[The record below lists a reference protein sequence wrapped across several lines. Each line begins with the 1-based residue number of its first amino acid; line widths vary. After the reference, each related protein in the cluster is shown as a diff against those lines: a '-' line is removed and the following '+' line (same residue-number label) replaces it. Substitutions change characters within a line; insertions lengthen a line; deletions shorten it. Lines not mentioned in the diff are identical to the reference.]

1 MPNTFEGDLIDRSE
15 KTKQTI
21 DGLRDT
27 LAWQTP
33 EEAAAKLDAGY
44 QLMVDDFNSDP
55 GFFDRQQ
62 ARIDNDPD
70 LKAEHEKSEDLHQIR
85 RSLGYGALGY
95 NPNIKTQRQRA
106 RMAPT
111 AEEIAADQMAAD
123 LAYSASRPRP
133 KPSDFRT

>member
-33 EEAAAKLDAGY
+33 EETDAKLDAGY
-44 QLMVDDFNSDP
+44 QLMVDDFNSDS

-62 ARIDNDPD
+62 
-70 LKAEHEKSEDLHQIR
+70 
-85 RSLGYGALGY
+85 
-95 NPNIKTQRQRA
+95 A

-111 AEEIAADQMAAD
+111 AEEITADQMAAD

-133 KPSDFRT
+133 KPSDFRS